1 MLTARTMGRSTSR
14 FSGSR
19 LAFLAPLRTL
29 ARWDSF
35 LAPDMYDEIAAL
47 YHLVYPDWNAAIAQ
61 QAAALDAIIRKHVGP
76 PPRSILDVSCGI
88 GTQALG
94 LAALGHAV
102 TASDLSS
109 GAVERARREAGQRSL
124 AIDFMVADMCRC
136 AEVHG
141 SGFDVVLSADNSI
154 PHLLSDDAI
163 REALGNFHRCI
174 RPGGITILGVRD
186 YLTEERSSP
195 QLIPYGFRSDGDDR
209 YFVVQTRDWDG
220 DLYDVGMYFIREAR
234 GSKPAT
240 VTTGSSRYYAV
251 PLNRLVSLLEA
262 SSFIEIQRLEGVL
275 YQHQPLLVARR
286 GMG

>member
-1 MLTARTMGRSTSR
+1 
-14 FSGSR
+14 
-19 LAFLAPLRTL
+19 
-29 ARWDSF
+29 
-35 LAPDMYDEIAAL
+35 MYDEIATL
-47 YHLVYPDWNAAIAQ
+47 YHLVYQDWNAAIAQ

-109 GAVERARREAGQRSL
+109 AAVERARREAAQRNL
-124 AIDFMVADMCRC
+124 AIDFMVADMRRC

-163 REALGNFHRCI
+163 REALGSFHQCI

-186 YLTEERSSP
+186 YLTEGRSSP
-195 QLIPYGFRSDGDDR
+195 QLVPYGFRSDGDDR

-220 DLYDVGMYFIREAR
+220 DFYDVAMYFIREGR

-240 VTTGSSRYYAV
+240 VIAGSSRYYAV
-251 PLNRLVSLLEA
+251 PIDRLVSLLEEN
-262 SSFIEIQRLEGVL
+262 SFIEIQRLDGVL
-275 YQHQPLLVARR
+275 YRPVLVARR
-286 GMG
+286 GTG

>member
-1 MLTARTMGRSTSR
+1 
-14 FSGSR
+14 
-19 LAFLAPLRTL
+19 
-29 ARWDSF
+29 
-35 LAPDMYDEIAAL
+35 MYDEIATL
-47 YHLVYPDWNAAIAQ
+47 YHLIYRDWNVVIAQ
-61 QAAALDAIIRKHVGP
+61 QATALDAIIRQHIGP
-76 PPRSILDVSCGI
+76 SPRSILDVSCGI

-109 GAVERARREAGQRSL
+109 AAVERARREAAQRNL
-124 AIDFMVADMCRC
+124 AIDFTVADMRRC

-163 REALGNFHRCI
+163 REALGNFHQCI
-174 RPGGITILGVRD
+174 RPGGITIIGVRD
-186 YLTEERSSP
+186 YVTEDRSSP
-195 QLIPYGFRSDGDDR
+195 RLMPYGFRSDGDDR

-251 PLNRLVSLLEA
+251 PLDRLVSLLEA

>member
-1 MLTARTMGRSTSR
+1 
-14 FSGSR
+14 
-19 LAFLAPLRTL
+19 
-29 ARWDSF
+29 
-35 LAPDMYDEIAAL
+35 MYDEIAGL
-47 YHLVYPDWNAAIAQ
+47 YHLVYRDWNAAIAQ
-61 QAAALDAIIRKHVGP
+61 QAAGLDAIIRRHMGP

-94 LAALGHAV
+94 LAALGYAV

-109 GAVERARREAGQRSL
+109 AAVERARREAAERNL
-124 AIDFMVADMCRC
+124 AIDLTVADMRRC

-163 REALGNFHRCI
+163 REALGNFHQCI

-186 YLTEERSSP
+186 YLTEGRSSP
-195 QLIPYGFRSDGDDR
+195 QLVPYGFRSDGDDR

-220 DLYDVGMYFIREAR
+220 DFYDVAMYFIREGR

-240 VTTGSSRYYAV
+240 VIAGSSRYYAV
-251 PLNRLVSLLEA
+251 PIDRLVSLLEEN
-262 SSFIEIQRLEGVL
+262 SFIEIQRLDGVL
-275 YQHQPLLVARR
+275 YRPVLVARR
-286 GMG
+286 GSG

>member
-1 MLTARTMGRSTSR
+1 
-14 FSGSR
+14 
-19 LAFLAPLRTL
+19 
-29 ARWDSF
+29 
-35 LAPDMYDEIAAL
+35 MYDEIASL
-47 YHLVYPDWNAAIAQ
+47 YHLVYRDWNAAIAQ
-61 QAAALDAIIRKHVGP
+61 QAAAFDAIIRTHAGP

-102 TASDLSS
+102 TASDLSPA
-109 GAVERARREAGQRSL
+109 AVERARLEAARRNLVIG
-124 AIDFMVADMCRC
+124 FTVADMRRC

-163 REALGNFHRCI
+163 REAFRSFHQCL

-186 YLTEERSSP
+186 YVTEGRSSP
-195 QLIPYGFRSDGDDR
+195 QLVPYGFRSDGDDR

-220 DLYDVGMYFIREAR
+220 DFYDVAMYFIREGR

-240 VTTGSSRYYAV
+240 VMSGSSRYYAV
-251 PLNRLVSLLEA
+251 PIDRLVSLLEET
-262 SSFIEIQRLEGVL
+262 SFIEIHRLDGAQSRSV
-275 YQHQPLLVARR
+275 LVARR
-286 GMG
+286 GAG